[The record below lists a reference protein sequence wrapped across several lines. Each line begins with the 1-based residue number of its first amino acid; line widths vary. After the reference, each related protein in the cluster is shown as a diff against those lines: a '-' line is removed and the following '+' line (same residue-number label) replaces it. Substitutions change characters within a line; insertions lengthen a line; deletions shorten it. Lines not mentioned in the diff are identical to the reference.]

1 MLTRPPPHAT
11 TFAWHGST
19 AVSLPSRAC
28 GPGQVKTEG
37 PHVIPPRTLSTGQ
50 ASTIAA
56 AAPHVLLLAEWRG
69 DRFTTIQP
77 ERIQCSG
84 AAQGSR
90 GAPPLTAASAA
101 SGWHARGGG
110 EMGRHTPHSLT
121 CGSDGCGTST
131 SVGNKGDAR
140 GCKRVHGRC
149 GGTRSDRDV
158 SLGTGGATVDKRGGR
173 GPCNTT

>member
-1 MLTRPPPHAT
+1 MRARSSQNRGPTCHPPAHALD
-11 TFAWHGST
+11 G
-19 AVSLPSRAC
+19 
-28 GPGQVKTEG
+28 
-37 PHVIPPRTLSTGQ
+37 GQ
-50 ASTIAA
+50 ASTTAA
-56 AAPHVLLLAEWRG
+56 AAPHVLAEWRG
-69 DRFTTIQP
+69 DRFTTIHSTRANP
-77 ERIQCSG
+77 MLRRSAGLTWGPAADSSISG
-84 AAQGSR
+84 QWLARSR
-90 GAPPLTAASAA
+90 P
-101 SGWHARGGG
+101 RGGG

-173 GPCNTT
+173 GPRNTT